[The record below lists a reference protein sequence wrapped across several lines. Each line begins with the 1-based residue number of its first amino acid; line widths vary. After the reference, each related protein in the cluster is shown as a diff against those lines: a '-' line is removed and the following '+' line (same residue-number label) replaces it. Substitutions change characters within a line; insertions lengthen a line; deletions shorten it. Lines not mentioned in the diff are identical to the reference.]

1 MTLLSTKCAT
11 CPCGTKSSTEGG
23 NIISC
28 SISQSRKVF
37 PMPYKRHNFFTTSTK
52 KSRLL
57 GQTPRHRI
65 VAGSFKLSHEQVFEV
80 APDAGLPTYSNH
92 YDPLKGKRSVS
103 GVAPL
108 TDNLFRSGAA
118 GECD

>member
-1 MTLLSTKCAT
+1 MFDVGEARDY
-11 CPCGTKSSTEGG
+11 GAIGA
-23 NIISC
+23 
-28 SISQSRKVF
+28 SRFRRLFKL
-37 PMPYKRHNFFTTSTK
+37 
-52 KSRLL
+52 RLL
-57 GQTPRHRI
+57 EFFVFGYISIARHRI

-80 APDAGLPTYSNH
+80 APDAGLPTYPNH
-92 YDPLKGKRSVS
+92 YDPFKGKRSVS